1 MDNDRAERL
10 WSGLGWALRRET
22 WDRWWSFWGENDET
36 SETIVS
42 SMNYGGASLK
52 DLTETNSD
60 REKPR
65 MMKQSKPTN
74 DIEWWAIQSK
84 KTSKIISDPCRQMSE
99 NSLPGDF
106 LEVAQHAQH
115 DAVLGLSVCKDG
127 IGISSR
133 QAAGSRLWDVHIE
146 GMMMYVY
153 NYITDYMRIYIYIC
167 IWLYM
172 YLIIIYIYCKISM

>member
-1 MDNDRAERL
+1 MISND
-10 WSGLGWALRRET
+10 G
-22 WDRWWSFWGENDET
+22 
-36 SETIVS
+36 
-42 SMNYGGASLK
+42 
-52 DLTETNSD
+52 
-60 REKPR
+60 
-65 MMKQSKPTN
+65 QSN
-74 DIEWWAIQSK
+74 QK

-153 NYITDYMRIYIYIC
+153 NYITDYMRIYIY
-167 IWLYM
+167 M
-172 YLIIIYIYCKISM
+172 HMIIYVFDNYIHIYIYCKISM